1 MSSGICITSCARLL
15 RSPRSRAS
23 VMRRRVRRLEG
34 RKKRRKSDKKIPR
47 FEDIFA
53 KKAANPWFA
62 VLGLEFP
69 RDATQAVT
77 KSDSVSDLGIS
88 SLETCGEK
96 IGLPLASDAS
106 DGLSRHRGLIGTAVE
121 SKCRGVVILGT
132 NSAEHTLTTHP
143 HARST
148 PLDEMTT
155 AAIARRAFAARLL
168 SPATFRPALAASDHR
183 TRAMGVV
190 TDHLGKTCDDAIH
203 KAEGARGHLVPR
215 TRPRRAP

>member
-1 MSSGICITSCARLL
+1 
-15 RSPRSRAS
+15 
-23 VMRRRVRRLEG
+23 LEG

-96 IGLPLASDAS
+96 IWGCLLPRMPRMAS
-106 DGLSRHRGLIGTAVE
+106 R
-121 SKCRGVVILGT
+121 
-132 NSAEHTLTTHP
+132 
-143 HARST
+143 
-148 PLDEMTT
+148 
-155 AAIARRAFAARLL
+155 
-168 SPATFRPALAASDHR
+168 
-183 TRAMGVV
+183 V
-190 TDHLGKTCDDAIH
+190 T
-203 KAEGARGHLVPR
+203 GA
-215 TRPRRAP
+215 